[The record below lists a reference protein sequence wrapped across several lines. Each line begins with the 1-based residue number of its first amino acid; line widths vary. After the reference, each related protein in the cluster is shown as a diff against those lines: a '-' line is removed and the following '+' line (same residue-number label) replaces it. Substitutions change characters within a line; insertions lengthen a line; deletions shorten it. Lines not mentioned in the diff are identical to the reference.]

1 MKTPSIDAKRLWSG
15 LMEMGRIG
23 ETPAGG
29 SRRLALSREDGEAR
43 DLFVRWAKE
52 AGCAVTVDRLGNVFA
67 RRAGADDSRPPICI
81 GSHLDTVP
89 TGGKFDGVFGV
100 VSGLEALRA
109 LNDAG
114 VRTRAPME
122 VIVWT
127 NEEGARYSP
136 VTLGSLAFVGA
147 HSVDYA
153 LDRVDADGVSV
164 REALAEIG
172 YDGPAE
178 VGGREIGAYFEA
190 HNEQGPLLEESG
202 NVIGVVTGSYASRY
216 FVISVK
222 GMAAH
227 VGPTPMAGRK
237 DAMVGA
243 ARAILEVNRVGNA
256 YGPDGRSNAPH
267 VEVWP
272 NVRGVIPDAV
282 RVSCDLRH
290 REQAA
295 IDEMEE
301 DLRSALARLGD
312 ELGMGFGLEPYFAW
326 GPMSFD
332 PELTELLRAV
342 ADELGYGRQ
351 DLRIIAGHDAVPM
364 TEVTRSGLILIPS
377 RDGLSHNEA
386 EYSAPEHVAAGA
398 NVLLRAA
405 LAEAGIMA
413 DRHSAGDAAR

>member
-1 MKTPSIDAKRLWSG
+1 MKNLSIDAGRLWSA

-43 DLFVRWAKE
+43 DLFVRWAE
-52 AGCAVTVDRLGNVFA
+52 DMGCAVTVDRVGNVFA
-67 RRAGADDSRPPICI
+67 RRAGADESRPPVCI

-100 VSGLEALRA
+100 IAGLEVLRT
-109 LNDAG
+109 LDDAG
-114 VRTRAPME
+114 VRTRAPVE
-122 VIVWT
+122 VVVWT
-127 NEEGARYSP
+127 NEEGARFSP
-136 VTLGSLAFVGA
+136 VTLGSLAFAGA
-147 HSVDYA
+147 HTVDDA
-153 LDRVDADGVSV
+153 LSRTDADGVSV

-178 VGGREIGAYFEA
+178 VGGRPVGAYFEA

-202 NVIGVVTGSYASRY
+202 NAIGVVTGSHASRY
-216 FVISVK
+216 FVITVT

-227 VGPTPMAGRK
+227 VGPTPMARRR

-243 ARAILEVNRVGNA
+243 ARAVLEVNRVGNA
-256 YGPDGRSNAPH
+256 HGPDGRSNAPH
-267 VEVWP
+267 VEVHP
-272 NVRGVIPDAV
+272 NVRGVIPAEV

-295 IDEMEE
+295 VDAMEE
-301 DLRSALARLGD
+301 DLRGALDRLAA
-312 ELGMGFGLEPYFAW
+312 ELGMGFALEPYFAW

-332 PELTELLRAV
+332 PGLTDLLRDTAG
-342 ADELGYGRQ
+342 ELGYGHQ

-398 NVLLRAA
+398 NVLLHAA
-405 LAEAGIMA
+405 LAEAGIAA
-413 DRHSAGDAAR
+413 DGDA

>member
-1 MKTPSIDAKRLWSG
+1 MKNLSIDADRLWST
-15 LMEMGRIG
+15 LMEMGKIG
-23 ETPAGG
+23 GTPAGG

-43 DLFVRWAKE
+43 DLFVHWAE
-52 AGCAVTVDRLGNVFA
+52 DAGCTITVDRVGNIFA
-67 RRAGADDSRPPICI
+67 RRAGVDDSQPPVCI

-100 VSGLEALRA
+100 IAGLEVLRT
-109 LNDAG
+109 LDDAE
-114 VRTRAPME
+114 VRTQAPLE

-136 VTLGSLAFVGA
+136 VTLGSLAFIGA

-153 LDRVDADGVSV
+153 LGRMDADGISV

-172 YDGPAE
+172 YDGSTE
-178 VGGREIGAYFEA
+178 VGNRPIGAYFEA

-202 NVIGVVTGSYASRY
+202 EVIGVVTGSYASRY
-216 FVISVK
+216 YVITVK

-227 VGPTPMAGRK
+227 VGPTPMARRK

-267 VEVWP
+267 IEVYP
-272 NVRGVIPDAV
+272 NVRGVIPDEV

-290 REQAA
+290 RAHTT
-295 IDEMEE
+295 IDEMEK
-301 DLRSALARLGD
+301 DLQSALARLGEKLD
-312 ELGMGFGLEPYFAW
+312 MGFELESYFAW

-332 PELTELLRAV
+332 PELAELLRNT

-351 DLRIIAGHDAVPM
+351 DLQIIAGHDAVPM
-364 TEVTRSGLILIPS
+364 TEVTQSGLILIPS
-377 RDGLSHNEA
+377 RDGLSHNET
-386 EYSAPEHVAAGA
+386 EYSAPEHVTAGA
-398 NVLLRAA
+398 NVLLHAA
-405 LAEAGIMA
+405 LAKAGVVA
-413 DRHSAGDAAR
+413 DGST